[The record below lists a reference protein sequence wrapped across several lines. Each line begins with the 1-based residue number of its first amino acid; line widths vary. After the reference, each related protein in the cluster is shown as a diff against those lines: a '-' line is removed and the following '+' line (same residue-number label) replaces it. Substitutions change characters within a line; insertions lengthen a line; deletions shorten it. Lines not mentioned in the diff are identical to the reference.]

1 MGLTKQS
8 LAEVSED
15 QRGVDELTVNNEIKK
30 RMDTESELNE
40 DLEIDNGTQL

>member
-1 MGLTKQS
+1 MRLTEQS

-15 QRGVDELTVNNEIKK
+15 QRVVDELTVNNEIKK

-40 DLEIDNGTQL
+40 DPEIDNGTQL

>member
-1 MGLTKQS
+1 MGLTEQS

-40 DLEIDNGTQL
+40 DPEIDNGKQL